1 MARKQSLKH
10 QLSYKENVRD
20 LQIYNFI
27 EEEIKDTLGISTYLK
42 MLVEKDEQFIA
53 YLQKKKIL

>member
-20 LQIYNFI
+20 LEIYNFI

-42 MLVEKDEQFIA
+42 ILIEKDELFLK
-53 YLQKKKIL
+53 YLQKKRSI